1 MPSPARLRT
10 IALYL
15 VVVGVWG
22 TTWIA
27 IKASVASI
35 PPLTASGLRFAIA
48 FPLLALIV
56 ARTKGA
62 TLRYPR
68 GKGKLLALVALAY
81 FVFPYALMN
90 LGGEAIPSG
99 LAAVLFATV
108 SIFILALSVPVLG
121 TRISRRQAAA
131 VGVALAAL
139 TALIVNQTGLGGG
152 ADPLGVLAVLTA
164 AALHATVYVLIKRD
178 GGAISPLTI
187 NALPMGLA
195 GLLLCTAGIAFEHPD
210 PSAITGE
217 SLGALLYLGTIASVA
232 GFLAYF
238 QLLRRLGPVPLSLVF
253 VLFPLV
259 AQVAAVAG
267 GERPMAGASLA
278 LLGLVLVASLVALTG
293 RRDPRPL
300 TTPTLPKE
308 KVPMSPAT
316 EPYPR
321 RWKALGVLALSLLV
335 ITMGNTILNVGL
347 PTIREELDASS
358 SQLQWI
364 VDSYLLVFAGFL
376 LAAGSLGDRFGRRRA
391 LLAGLVTFGLG
402 SILAAIS
409 DTATTLIAS
418 RALMGLGAAGIMPT
432 TLSIL
437 TNIFPARERPK
448 AIAAWAA
455 VSGLGIAIGPI
466 SGGFLIEHF
475 AWSSIFLIN
484 IPIVIACLAGAL
496 ALVPESRDP
505 ESPRIDVAGT
515 LLSIAGLSAIVWGLI
530 EAPERGWGEPLILS
544 AFTAGAAT
552 IAAFIA
558 WERRTDHPM
567 LDVRVFRNLR
577 FSAASISITFVFF
590 ALMGVMYFLTTYLQ
604 SVLGF
609 SALEAGLRMLP
620 IAAGMIV
627 ASKLSVAM
635 TRRLGTKITVAT
647 GLAHVAGSMLLIAGF
662 DTGTGDIQIAMALGT
677 MGQGIGLAM
686 SPATDAIMSSLPRAK
701 AGIGSAM
708 NDVVREVGGTLGI
721 AVLGSLLT
729 SSYGNGMQDA
739 ATGLP
744 APAAEAVSDSVGGA
758 HEVAA
763 QIGGGA
769 GAKLIA
775 AADGAFVD
783 AMATTAGIAAGAAVI
798 GALIALAFLPSRDRG
813 ETPEPLTAWLQQ
825 AAA

>member
-1 MPSPARLRT
+1 
-10 IALYL
+10 
-15 VVVGVWG
+15 
-22 TTWIA
+22 
-27 IKASVASI
+27 
-35 PPLTASGLRFAIA
+35 
-48 FPLLALIV
+48 
-56 ARTKGA
+56 
-62 TLRYPR
+62 
-68 GKGKLLALVALAY
+68 
-81 FVFPYALMN
+81 
-90 LGGEAIPSG
+90 
-99 LAAVLFATV
+99 
-108 SIFILALSVPVLG
+108 
-121 TRISRRQAAA
+121 
-131 VGVALAAL
+131 
-139 TALIVNQTGLGGG
+139 
-152 ADPLGVLAVLTA
+152 
-164 AALHATVYVLIKRD
+164 
-178 GGAISPLTI
+178 
-187 NALPMGLA
+187 
-195 GLLLCTAGIAFEHPD
+195 
-210 PSAITGE
+210 
-217 SLGALLYLGTIASVA
+217 
-232 GFLAYF
+232 
-238 QLLRRLGPVPLSLVF
+238 
-253 VLFPLV
+253 
-259 AQVAAVAG
+259 
-267 GERPMAGASLA
+267 
-278 LLGLVLVASLVALTG
+278 
-293 RRDPRPL
+293 
-300 TTPTLPKE
+300 
-308 KVPMSPAT
+308 
-316 EPYPR
+316 
-321 RWKALGVLALSLLV
+321 
-335 ITMGNTILNVGL
+335 
-347 PTIREELDASS
+347 
-358 SQLQWI
+358 
-364 VDSYLLVFAGFL
+364 
-376 LAAGSLGDRFGRRRA
+376 
-391 LLAGLVTFGLG
+391 
-402 SILAAIS
+402 
-409 DTATTLIAS
+409 
-418 RALMGLGAAGIMPT
+418 MPT

-475 AWSSIFLIN
+475 AWGSIFLIN
-484 IPIVIACLAGAL
+484 IPIVVACLAGAL

-544 AFTAGAAT
+544 AFAAGAAT

-577 FSAASISITFVFF
+577 FSAACISITFVFF

-635 TRRLGTKITVAT
+635 TGRLGTKITVAT

-662 DTGTGDIQIAMALGT
+662 DTGTGDMQIAMALGT

-729 SSYGNGMQDA
+729 SSYGNGVQDA

-813 ETPEPLTAWLQQ
+813 ETPEPLTARLQP